1 MSTTTRSPRRRVQVR
16 WVLLG
21 IAAGLI
27 GLYLI
32 LPTLFIIPM
41 SLTESPTLGQFRGG
55 WTLHWYQQLIE
66 DPVWG
71 RTALVSLQVGL
82 IATVF
87 ATVLGTAAA
96 MGITKASKRVRGLIQ
111 GLTMAPMIIP
121 AVIVGIG
128 LYVLFL
134 KIGLYGTL
142 LGFAIGHTVICIPFV
157 MVAVGASIAQFD
169 PNQVRAASILGAG
182 PVTTFFRV
190 TLPQIMP
197 GVIAGALFA
206 FVTSWDEVVVSTFL
220 VSPRLKTLP
229 VEMWTQSRTTL
240 TPTLAA
246 LSTVLMI
253 ISTLALVG
261 LTRLQKG
268 SK

>member
-1 MSTTTRSPRRRVQVR
+1 
-16 WVLLG
+16 
-21 IAAGLI
+21 
-27 GLYLI
+27 
-32 LPTLFIIPM
+32 M

-55 WTLHWYQQLIE
+55 WTLHWYQQLVE
-66 DPVWG
+66 DPVWA
-71 RTALVSLQVGL
+71 RTAWVSLQVGL

-96 MGITKASKRVRGLIQ
+96 MGILKSSKKVQGIIQ

-128 LYVLFL
+128 LYMLFL

-142 LGFAIGHTVICIPFV
+142 LGFVIGHTVICIPFV
-157 MVAVGASIAQFD
+157 MVVVGSSIAQLD
-169 PNQVRAASILGAG
+169 PNQARAASILGAG
-182 PVTTFFRV
+182 PLTTFCRV
-190 TLPQIMP
+190 TLPQITP
-197 GVIAGALFA
+197 GVIAGGLFA

-220 VSPRLKTLP
+220 VSPKLKTLP

-253 ISTLALVG
+253 ISTVALIG
-261 LTRLQKG
+261 LTRVQKG